1 MNRGKMR
8 VVVSLIVV
16 LALLASVALTLVTS
30 LRSARIDEPV
40 ALLPGIEITPQ
51 EFLAAGAGDAVAV
64 ERAGKTFIFFAG
76 EDATETSAE
85 LAQVKSGVAVD
96 FRGGASATF
105 LGGQFDD
112 ATIRDRAFG
121 WYRSMV
127 SENGLVDDTGPA
139 VIGDRSARYADV
151 TAAAVL
157 VQKGNTVFTLVYS
170 VQEASVTSSTPRPI
184 VAAEALARLI
194 SSAL

>member
-1 MNRGKMR
+1 MNRRKMR

-51 EFLAAGAGDAVAV
+51 EFLAAGAGEAVAV

-85 LAQVKSGVAVD
+85 LAQAKSGVAVD

-112 ATIRDRAFG
+112 ATIRDRAFV